1 MQASIAKPELSGDS
15 YSSSSFRI
23 QEFWEVMS
31 AESGKNNMAKEKSN
45 PDDNSDPQRPMNPA
59 KYNAISIEQRLK
71 EVAMYETS
79 QGNRLRTTTDQIF
92 DQANI
97 FRHMIQCGIFQDIDE
112 VETTVFERWGL
123 DLPPA
128 TLEFATVDPPSG
140 G

>member
-1 MQASIAKPELSGDS
+1 MAKAKPDS
-15 YSSSSFRI
+15 DDHS
-23 QEFWEVMS
+23 
-31 AESGKNNMAKEKSN
+31 ESK
-45 PDDNSDPQRPMNPA
+45 PPMNRA

-92 DQANI
+92 AQANV
-97 FRHMIQCGIFQDIDE
+97 FRKMIQCGIFAGIDE
-112 VETTVFERWGL
+112 IETTVFERWGL
-123 DLPPA
+123 EPPLVT